1 MGTENRQAVQKF
13 WSAIRAIAA
22 GVSAGNAVRHN
33 VAPAANSAAMAE
45 GSPNCEA
52 ARRG

>member
-13 WSAIRAIAA
+13 WSTIRAIAA

-33 VAPAANSAAMAE
+33 VAPAANSSAMAAQPPE
-45 GSPNCEA
+45 RG
-52 ARRG
+52 ARRSG